1 MSCLLNR
8 HTHLLVRLGKH
19 SLSTVESTEQWI
31 GVEKIIPYP
40 KHNNRPHNND
50 IMLIKLRNP
59 AIFNKYVKPIPL
71 ATNCSSAG
79 EMCLVSGWGRT
90 AGEMAD

>member
-1 MSCLLNR
+1 MSCLSNR
-8 HTHLLVRLGKH
+8 RNHLFVRLGKH
-19 SLSTVESTEQWI
+19 NLGAVESTEQSI

-40 KHNNRPHNND
+40 KYNNQPHNND